1 MHPQDAPERTG
12 KAGPGKRPAGIAALG
27 RAGLLVTVAGFV
39 VNVLAYVVPVL
50 GARRLDAADLGAL
63 AALLAIGAIVTVPG
77 VGLQLAVAVQRARA
91 AGRAAPAV
99 GTVSLVTAVASGGA
113 LLLAAPFAAAALRLP
128 FGQLALLAAL
138 TVAVVLA
145 GRYLGELQGDQR
157 FGRLAAAMTLLGV
170 TRYGGIVAGLAAGAG
185 VTVSLAVAAAVAW
198 LTLPLIVWLAAGAA
212 PSGGAAAALSTRQ
225 LGRRVAGACGATLAM
240 LAVSYVD
247 LILARQLL
255 PAAEAGA
262 YAVGSVLTK
271 GALWA
276 PQVITVLA
284 LPRFAKGDAGSIR
297 VATGAVALCGAV
309 LVTAT
314 ALAGDLAMRLAGGA
328 GYTGLGAQAPL
339 FAASGA
345 LYSLTFV
352 LVNAL
357 IAAGARWPSAP
368 LWAATAL
375 FAGGAQLLPHPTV
388 GTLIGLAVATAAA
401 TLLATA
407 VAYRA
412 AKRRPRSTEVN
423 GY

>member
-1 MHPQDAPERTG
+1 
-12 KAGPGKRPAGIAALG
+12 
-27 RAGLLVTVAGFV
+27 
-39 VNVLAYVVPVL
+39 
-50 GARRLDAADLGAL
+50 
-63 AALLAIGAIVTVPG
+63 
-77 VGLQLAVAVQRARA
+77 
-91 AGRAAPAV
+91 
-99 GTVSLVTAVASGGA
+99 
-113 LLLAAPFAAAALRLP
+113 
-128 FGQLALLAAL
+128 
-138 TVAVVLA
+138 
-145 GRYLGELQGDQR
+145 
-157 FGRLAAAMTLLGV
+157 
-170 TRYGGIVAGLAAGAG
+170 
-185 VTVSLAVAAAVAW
+185 
-198 LTLPLIVWLAAGAA
+198 
-212 PSGGAAAALSTRQ
+212 
-225 LGRRVAGACGATLAM
+225 M

-276 PQVITVLA
+276 PQVVTVLA

-328 GYTGLGAQAPL
+328 GYTGLGGHAPL

-368 LWAATAL
+368 LWAATVL
-375 FAGGAQLLPHPTV
+375 LAGGAQLLPHPTA
-388 GTLIGLAVATAAA
+388 GSLIGLAVGTAAA

-407 VAYRA
+407 VAYRS
-412 AKRRPRSTEVN
+412 AKRHPTALSSAF
-423 GY
+423 